1 MEQENGSIV
10 MVAVMVLCVELFFV
24 KRLPFIGIH
33 RLPYYK
39 YLNENGKN
47 KEIKP
52 I

>member
-10 MVAVMVLCVELFFV
+10 MVAVFFV
-24 KRLPFIGIH
+24 KRLPFIGIL

-39 YLNENGKN
+39 YLNEDGKN